1 MYVQPQESPFDIY
14 QPLASLSP
22 AGANG
27 PDVLGAA
34 GGAGT
39 FGTISNP
46 SDAISRFAAES
57 ANAQNGGATAG
68 QADGSQSSLL
78 GILNNLIAQ
87 LGQMVAQLGGQ
98 LGFGKGGGSS
108 GPGWFGGGSG
118 GGPCGSQQFFQNA
131 SGGSTGDPHLSFNGQ
146 HWNDMQSQ
154 ANLIDSNSFDGGFN
168 VSTQTTAPNSRG
180 VTYNQSAA
188 VTTDYGSTQVTL
200 DNKGNA
206 VVTENGQQIALGDG
220 QSLSLGNGESVA
232 RANDG
237 DVTITDT
244 NQWGGSI
251 NTTLSDGGR
260 GVNVSVQ
267 ANNVDLGGSLVNGP
281 GAQTQPAPLAPSP
294 SPPIAPAPPQPQPV
308 VPGEPWRRYAEPDG
322 VPN

>member
-1 MYVQPQESPFDIY
+1 MSQIF
-14 QPLASLSP
+14 
-22 AGANG
+22 GNG
-27 PDVLGAA
+27 
-34 GGAGT
+34 
-39 FGTISNP
+39 FIP
-46 SDAISRFAAES
+46 SDGLNGTAAPW
-57 ANAQNGGATAG
+57 ALPNA
-68 QADGSQSSLL
+68 
-78 GILNNLIAQ
+78 
-87 LGQMVAQLGGQ
+87 
-98 LGFGKGGGSS
+98 GSS
-108 GPGWFGGGSG
+108 GTFPAGSPAYAGYGSASTDAVRPAWFASNNDPAPLTDPGANSG
-118 GGPCGSQQFFQNA
+118 ISGILAQLASQVQQSIAKLSNA
-131 SGGSTGDPHLSFNGQ
+131 LMGTPTASTPTTTGAPQSASSGAATFANVSLGSTGDPHLSFNGQ

-281 GAQTQPAPLAPSP
+281 GAQTQPAPFAPSP